1 MFLPANGRNPQLFHI
16 NTSMCLS
23 YIYLQLWLLVCL
35 YQHWQTLSIKGQI
48 VNTSGFEAQTVS
60 ITTLQLCHH
69 SAKAAIDQKNETNKQ
84 KSPKESWLCSNK
96 TLFVEA
102 VGSQIWPVDHSLP
115 APGLDS
121 KILQGLHN
129 VLRMYS
135 TPTFEPLSTQHVS

>member
-16 NTSMCLS
+16 NTSVCLS

-35 YQHWQTLSIKGQI
+35 YQHWQTLSIRGQI

-96 TLFVEA
+96 TLFVDTE
-102 VGSQIWPVDHSLP
+102 VGTSY
-115 APGLDS
+115 
-121 KILQGLHN
+121 N
-129 VLRMYS
+129 VSHIRKHYS
-135 TPTFEPLSTQHVS
+135 AFCSPQPFKHIKVMLVWWARFGP